1 MAGHSKWANIKH
13 KKAASDAVKGKV
25 FSKIAKEIVVAARS
39 GGGDPG
45 SNITLRT
52 ILQKARAA
60 NMPNDNIDRAI
71 KRGTGELGGAAMEEI
86 IYEGYAPG
94 GVALVVQTLSD
105 NRNRTASEVRSVFTK
120 YGGSL
125 ATQGA
130 VTRGFKRKGQIV
142 IRADAVEED
151 RLLELGL
158 EAGAEDV
165 RREGEIFEV
174 LTEPGQYPAVADAL
188 NKAGL
193 KPESSEVTMLPDLQV
208 PVTSKDQA
216 AQVLKFVEALEGLDD
231 VQNVYAN
238 FDIPDEV
245 MAAIG

>member
-25 FSKIAKEIVVAARS
+25 FSKIAKEIVVTARS
-39 GGGDPG
+39 GGGDPA

-60 NMPNDNIDRAI
+60 NMPNDNIERAI
-71 KRGTGELGGAAMEEI
+71 RRGTGEDAGAAMEEI
-86 IYEGYAPG
+86 IYEGYAAG
-94 GVALVVQTLSD
+94 GVALIVQTLSD
-105 NRNRTASEVRSVFTK
+105 NRNRTASEVRSTFTK
-120 YGGSL
+120 YGGNL

-130 VTRGFKRKGQIV
+130 VTRGFKRKGQII
-142 IRADAVEED
+142 IRAESVEED

-165 RREGEIFEV
+165 RREGDVFEV
-174 LTEPGQYPAVADAL
+174 LTEPALYPAVADAL

-193 KPESSEVTMLPDLQV
+193 KAESSEITMLPELHV
-208 PVTSKDQA
+208 PVTNKEQA

-231 VQNVYAN
+231 VQNVYTN
-238 FDIPDEV
+238 FDIPDDV
-245 MAAIG
+245 MAAVG